1 MALIELIKGKYKTI
15 SIVGMSKNSG
25 KTVALNHLIGEAMDE
40 GISIG
45 ITSIGRDGENLDIVT
60 ETEKPRIYV
69 EDGTYI
75 ATAREML
82 NFGDANIEIMQVT
95 DYRTPMGEIIIG
107 RVRNGGYVQIA
118 GPQLLSE
125 VREVSNIML
134 DLGAE
139 FVIVDGALDRLS
151 SAAPAISEATIVATG
166 AVVSRDINKV
176 IEETVHLVNLFN
188 LPTIEDEETR
198 LIIKDLINTNKIA
211 VLDGNNKV
219 DIIPLKTAL
228 NAGHII
234 GDHLKEDSKYL
245 IIPGSLVKS
254 TIEDLTR
261 STRRYKDIEIVITDG
276 TKVFVAPKDWIKFRR
291 QGVVVKVLDPINLV
305 ALTLNPYAPKGYYFE
320 PLDFLTR
327 IRSHISHIPAMDL
340 ILGGE

>member
-1 MALIELIKGKYKTI
+1 MALIELINGKYKTV

-25 KTVALNHLIGEAMDE
+25 KTVALNHLIGEAIE
-40 GISIG
+40 ECVPIG

-69 EDGTYI
+69 EEGTYI

-95 DYRTPMGEIIIG
+95 DYRTPLGEIVIG
-107 RVRNGGYVQIA
+107 RVRNGGYVQVA

-125 VREVSNIML
+125 IKAVSEIML
-134 DLGAE
+134 GLGAG
-139 FVIVDGALDRLS
+139 FVIIDGALDRLS
-151 SAAPAISEATIVATG
+151 SAAPAISEATIMATG

-188 LPTIEDEETR
+188 LEAVEDSTLR
-198 LIIKDLINTNKIA
+198 NIIKDLMNDNHIA
-211 VLDGNNKV
+211 VIDENNQV
-219 DIIPLKTAL
+219 DVLPLKTAL
-228 NAGHII
+228 NSGHVI
-234 GDHLKEDSKYL
+234 GDHLKDNSKYL
-245 IIPGSLVKS
+245 VIPGCLVKN

-261 STRRYKDIEIVITDG
+261 STRRYKNIEIVIIDG
-276 TKVFVAPKDWIKFRR
+276 TKVFINPKDWMKFER
-291 QGVVVKVLDPINLV
+291 QGIRVRVLDKINLV
-305 ALTLNPYAPKGYYFE
+305 ALTLNPYAPQGYYFE

-327 IRSHISHIPAMDL
+327 IKSHINHMPTMDL

>member
-1 MALIELIKGKYKTI
+1 MALIELINGKYKTV

-25 KTVALNHLIGEAMDE
+25 KTVALNHLIGEAIE
-40 GISIG
+40 ECVPIG

-69 EDGTYI
+69 EEGTYI

-95 DYRTPMGEIIIG
+95 DYRTPLGEIVIG
-107 RVRNGGYVQIA
+107 RVRNGGYVQVA

-125 VREVSNIML
+125 IKAVSEIML
-134 DLGAE
+134 SLGAS
-139 FVIVDGALDRLS
+139 FVIIDGALDRLS
-151 SAAPAISEATIVATG
+151 SAAPAISEATIMATG

-188 LPTIEDEETR
+188 LETIEDFGLRST
-198 LIIKDLINTNKIA
+198 IKKLMDNNNIA
-211 VLDGNNKV
+211 VIDEDNQVETL
-219 DIIPLKTAL
+219 PLKTAL
-228 NAGHII
+228 NAGHLI
-234 GDHLKEDSKYL
+234 GDHLKESSKYL
-245 IIPGSLVKS
+245 IIPGCLVKN

-261 STRRYKDIEIVITDG
+261 STRKYKNIEIVILDG
-276 TKVFVAPKDWIKFRR
+276 TKIFINPKDWLKFQR
-291 QGVVVKVLDPINLV
+291 QGIRVRVLDKINLV
-305 ALTLNPYAPKGYYFE
+305 ALTLNPYAPQGYYFDA
-320 PLDFLTR
+320 LDFLTR
-327 IRSHISHIPAMDL
+327 IRSHINHIPTMDL